1 MRKQFLCVFTLVLL
15 TLLLFVSCSGSLT
28 DTLLKV
34 MDGTDT
40 NVYIKTGIVKPSTE
54 AVDKVLEALKTEK
67 TTATI
72 VSNRVTVT
80 IGGQSISV
88 EVSDD
93 DLKTK
98 ISAGGILV
106 PQTEEKKAQL
116 RASINEANSSTTSK
130 EQLAKELSKAVTD
143 TETVNAIIG
152 TYALGSGA
160 LTTVAGTTG
169 IPNNVKTLL
178 NTLANEYK
186 TAATD
191 TTTGFTEADK
201 AQAQLIANAAAS
213 AVNAAEALK
222 NIAPES
228 SNEDKL
234 ELPAVKELLNDTVT
248 LYNAAK
254 IATGKVDILASK
266 SIIDELI
273 SSFGG
278 NNG

>member
-54 AVDKVLEALKTEK
+54 AVDKVLDALKTEIK
-67 TTATI
+67 PDCLENDGTYKI
-72 VSNRVTVT
+72 GDISITVPNELKDLVNAG
-80 IGGQSISV
+80 IFESQS
-88 EVSDD
+88 
-93 DLKTK
+93 
-98 ISAGGILV
+98 
-106 PQTEEKKAQL
+106 EEKKEQL
-116 RASINEANSSTTSK
+116 TASINEAISSPTSK

-143 TETVNAIIG
+143 EDTIKAIQG
-152 TYALGSGA
+152 TYALGSSA
-160 LTTVAGTTG
+160 LTAAAQTSG
-169 IPNNVKTLL
+169 IPENVKTLL
-178 NTLANEYK
+178 DKLANEYK
-186 TAATD
+186 TAATSSN
-191 TTTGFTEADK
+191 GFTEADK

-213 AVNAAEALK
+213 AVKA
-222 NIAPES
+222 S
-228 SNEDKL
+228 STLASNPSNKEEVL
-234 ELPAVKELLNDTVT
+234 ENKDVKELLNDTLT

-254 IATGKVDILASK
+254 IATGKVDILASE
-266 SIIDELI
+266 SIINELI

>member
-54 AVDKVLEALKTEK
+54 AVDKVLDALKTEIK
-67 TTATI
+67 PDCLENDGTYKI
-72 VSNRVTVT
+72 GDISITVP
-80 IGGQSISV
+80 
-88 EVSDD
+88 D
-93 DLKTK
+93 DLKSLVNAA
-98 ISAGGILV
+98 IFDSQSAE
-106 PQTEEKKAQL
+106 QKEQL
-116 RASINEANSSTTSK
+116 TASINEAISSPTSK

-143 TETVNAIIG
+143 ETTVNAIKG

-160 LTTVAGTTG
+160 LTTAANTTG
-169 IPNNVKTLL
+169 IPDNVKTLL
-178 NTLANEYK
+178 TNLAAKYEE
-186 TAATD
+186 AAKETD
-191 TTTGFTEADK
+191 NFTEADK
-201 AQAQLIANAAAS
+201 AQAQLIANAATS
-213 AVNAAEALK
+213 AVKA
-222 NIAPES
+222 S
-228 SNEDKL
+228 STLASNPSNTEEVL
-234 ELPAVKELLNDTVT
+234 ENKDVKELLNDTLT

-254 IATGKVDILASK
+254 IATGKVDILESE
-266 SIIDELI
+266 SIINELI

>member
-54 AVDKVLEALKTEK
+54 AVDKVLEALETEK

-72 VSNRVTVT
+72 DSNKVTVT
-80 IGGQSISV
+80 IGSQPISV
-88 EVSDD
+88 DVSDA
-93 DLKTK
+93 DLKELIK
-98 ISAGGILV
+98 KGGVLA

-116 RASINEANSSTTSK
+116 TASINEAISSPTSK

-143 TETVNAIIG
+143 ETTVNAIKG

-160 LTTVAGTTG
+160 LADIADNAG
-169 IPNNVKTLL
+169 IPENVKNLL
-178 NTLANEYK
+178 NGLAEDYK
-186 TAATD
+186 EAANSD
-191 TTTGFTEADK
+191 NFTEADK
-201 AQAQLIANAAAS
+201 AQGQLITNVAAS
-213 AVNAAEALK
+213 AINASTVLADNTK
-222 NIAPES
+222 T
-228 SNEDKL
+228 NEQKL
-234 ELPAVKELLNDTVT
+234 EDPAVKELLNDTLT

-254 IATGKVDILASK
+254 IATGKVDILASE
-266 SIIDELI
+266 SIINELI

>member
-40 NVYIKTGIVKPSTE
+40 NVYIKTGIVKPNTE
-54 AVDKVLEALKTEK
+54 AVDKVLEALKTE
-67 TTATI
+67 TTP
-72 VSNRVTVT
+72 VTVAGDNTLAVT

-93 DLKTK
+93 VLKSK
-98 ISAGGILV
+98 INAGGILA
-106 PQTEEKKAQL
+106 PQSEEKKAQL
-116 RASINEANSSTTSK
+116 TASINEAISSSIAK

-143 TETVNAIIG
+143 GDTKKAIQG
-152 TYALGSGA
+152 TYALGSSA
-160 LTTVAGTTG
+160 LSEVAGKDG
-169 IPNNVKTLL
+169 IPNNVQTLL
-178 NTLANEYK
+178 NKLAEDYK
-186 TAATD
+186 EAAISD
-191 TTTGFTEADK
+191 NFTEADK

-213 AVNAAEALK
+213 AVKA
-222 NIAPES
+222 S
-228 SNEDKL
+228 STLASNPSNKEEVL
-234 ELPAVKELLNDTVT
+234 ENKDVKELLNDTLT

-254 IATGKVDILASK
+254 IATGKVDILASE
-266 SIIDELI
+266 SIINELI

>member
-1 MRKQFLCVFTLVLL
+1 MKKQFLCVFTLVLL

-54 AVDKVLEALKTEK
+54 AVDKVLEALETEK

-72 VSNRVTVT
+72 NEAEKKVTVKIGGENISVTVT
-80 IGGQSISV
+80 DNELRKLVNDGGVLAPQS
-88 EVSDD
+88 
-93 DLKTK
+93 
-98 ISAGGILV
+98 
-106 PQTEEKKAQL
+106 EEKKAQL
-116 RASINEANSSTTSK
+116 TASINEAISSPTAK

-143 TETVNAIIG
+143 ETTVNAIKG

-160 LTTVAGTTG
+160 LADVANNDG
-169 IPNNVKTLL
+169 IPDNVKTLL
-178 NTLANEYK
+178 KGLAEDYK
-186 TAATD
+186 EAANSD
-191 TTTGFTEADK
+191 NFTEADK

-213 AVNAAEALK
+213 AVKA
-222 NIAPES
+222 S
-228 SNEDKL
+228 SILASNPSNTEEVLENED
-234 ELPAVKELLNDTVT
+234 VKELLNDTLT

-254 IATGKVDILASK
+254 IATGKVDILESE
-266 SIIDELI
+266 SIINELI

>member
-1 MRKQFLCVFTLVLL
+1 MKKQFLCVFTLVLL

-54 AVDKVLEALKTEK
+54 AVDKVLDALTTE
-67 TTATI
+67 TTRVTVA
-72 VSNRVTVT
+72 NDNKVTVT
-80 IGGQSISV
+80 IGGQPISV
-88 EVSDD
+88 EVSDEG
-93 DLKTK
+93 LQNL
-98 ISAGGILV
+98 INNGGVLA

-116 RASINEANSSTTSK
+116 TASINEAISSPTSK

-143 TETVNAIIG
+143 ETTVNAIKG

-160 LTTVAGTTG
+160 LADVADNAG
-169 IPNNVKTLL
+169 IPENVKNLL
-178 NTLANEYK
+178 NGLAEDYK
-186 TAATD
+186 EAANSD
-191 TTTGFTEADK
+191 NFTEADK
-201 AQAQLIANAAAS
+201 AQGQLITNVAAS
-213 AVNAAEALK
+213 AINASTVLADNTK
-222 NIAPES
+222 T
-228 SNEDKL
+228 NEQKL
-234 ELPAVKELLNDTVT
+234 EDPAVKELLNDTLT

-254 IATGKVDILASK
+254 IATGKVDILASE
-266 SIIDELI
+266 SIINELI

>member
-1 MRKQFLCVFTLVLL
+1 MKKQFLCVFTLVLL

-54 AVDKVLEALKTEK
+54 AVDKVLEALETEK
-67 TTATI
+67 TTASI
-72 VSNRVTVT
+72 SGNEVNVT

-88 EVSDD
+88 DVTDA
-93 DLKTK
+93 DLKEL
-98 ISAGGILV
+98 INNGGVLA
-106 PQTEEKKAQL
+106 PQSKEKKEQL
-116 RASINEANSSTTSK
+116 TASINEAISSPTAK

-143 TETVNAIIG
+143 ETTVNAIKG

-160 LTTVAGTTG
+160 LADVADNAG
-169 IPNNVKTLL
+169 IPDNVKTLL
-178 NTLANEYK
+178 KGLAEDYK
-186 TAATD
+186 EAANSD
-191 TTTGFTEADK
+191 NFTEADK
-201 AQAQLIANAAAS
+201 AQGQLITNAAAS
-213 AVNAAEALK
+213 AVQASTVLADNNK
-222 NIAPES
+222 T
-228 SNEDKL
+228 NEQKL
-234 ELPAVKELLNDTVT
+234 EDPAVKELLNDTLT

-254 IATGKVDILASK
+254 IATGKVDILESE
-266 SIIDELI
+266 SIINELI

>member
-1 MRKQFLCVFTLVLL
+1 MKKQLLCVFTLVLL

-40 NVYIKTGIVKPSTE
+40 NVYIKTGIVKPNTE
-54 AVDKVLEALKTEK
+54 AVDKVLEALTTEK
-67 TTATI
+67 TTASINETEKK
-72 VSNRVTVT
+72 VTVK
-80 IGGQSISV
+80 IGDENISV
-88 EVSDD
+88 TVIDD
-93 DLKTK
+93 DLRELVKD
-98 ISAGGILV
+98 GGVLA
-106 PQTEEKKAQL
+106 PQSEDNKKQL

-130 EQLAKELSKAVTD
+130 EQLAKELSKAITD
-143 TETVNAIIG
+143 TETVNAIKG

-160 LTTVAGTTG
+160 LAYVADNDV

-178 NTLANEYK
+178 NNLAGEYK
-186 TAATD
+186 DAANATN
-191 TTTGFTEADK
+191 GFTEADK

-213 AVNAAEALK
+213 AVK
-222 NIAPES
+222 VS
-228 SNEDKL
+228 STLASNPSNKEELLENED
-234 ELPAVKELLNDTVT
+234 VKELLNDTLT

-254 IATGKVDILASK
+254 IATGKVDILASE
-266 SIIDELI
+266 SIINELI

>member
-54 AVDKVLEALKTEK
+54 AVDKVLDALETEK

-72 VSNRVTVT
+72 DSNKVTVT
-80 IGGQSISV
+80 IGGQPISV
-88 EVSDD
+88 DVTDA
-93 DLKTK
+93 DLKELIK
-98 ISAGGILV
+98 NGGVLA

-116 RASINEANSSTTSK
+116 TASINEAISSPTSK

-143 TETVNAIIG
+143 DTTVNAIKG

-160 LTTVAGTTG
+160 LTTVANTTG
-169 IPNNVKTLL
+169 IPDNVKTLL
-178 NTLANEYK
+178 TNLAAKYEE
-186 TAATD
+186 AAKETD
-191 TTTGFTEADK
+191 NFTEADK

-213 AVNAAEALK
+213 AVQA
-222 NIAPES
+222 
-228 SNEDKL
+228 SNVLADNTKTNEQKL
-234 ELPAVKELLNDTVT
+234 EDPAVKELLNDTLT

-254 IATGKVDILASK
+254 IATGKVDILASE
-266 SIIDELI
+266 SIINELI

>member
-1 MRKQFLCVFTLVLL
+1 MKKQFLCVFTLVLL

-54 AVDKVLEALKTEK
+54 SVDKVLEALETEK

-72 VSNRVTVT
+72 NEAEKKVTVKIGGENISVTVT
-80 IGGQSISV
+80 DNELRKLVNDGGVLAPQS
-88 EVSDD
+88 
-93 DLKTK
+93 
-98 ISAGGILV
+98 
-106 PQTEEKKAQL
+106 EEKKEQL
-116 RASINEANSSTTSK
+116 TASINEAISSPTAK

-143 TETVNAIIG
+143 ETTVDAIQG

-160 LTTVAGTTG
+160 LADVADNDG

-178 NTLANEYK
+178 SSLAEDYK
-186 TAATD
+186 NAAKSED
-191 TTTGFTEADK
+191 FTEADK
-201 AQAQLIANAAAS
+201 AQAQLIVNAAAS
-213 AVNAAEALK
+213 AVNAAKALENNSTLSDEK
-222 NIAPES
+222 
-228 SNEDKL
+228 KL
-234 ELPAVKELLNDTVT
+234 ELPEVKELLNDTLT

-254 IATGKVDILASK
+254 IATGKVDILASE
-266 SIIDELI
+266 SIINELI

>member
-1 MRKQFLCVFTLVLL
+1 MKKQFLCVFTLVLL

-54 AVDKVLEALKTEK
+54 AVDKVLDALTTE
-67 TTATI
+67 TTPVTVA
-72 VSNRVTVT
+72 NDNKVTVT
-80 IGGQSISV
+80 IGGQPISV
-88 EVSDD
+88 EVSDEG
-93 DLKTK
+93 LQNL
-98 ISAGGILV
+98 INNGGVLA

-116 RASINEANSSTTSK
+116 TASINEAISSPTSK

-143 TETVNAIIG
+143 ETTVNAIKG

-160 LTTVAGTTG
+160 LADVADNDG
-169 IPNNVKTLL
+169 IPDNVRTLL
-178 NTLANEYK
+178 NGLAEDYK
-186 TAATD
+186 EAANSD
-191 TTTGFTEADK
+191 NFTEADK
-201 AQAQLIANAAAS
+201 AQGQLIANAAAS
-213 AVNAAEALK
+213 AVKA
-222 NIAPES
+222 S
-228 SNEDKL
+228 STLASNPSNTEEVL
-234 ELPAVKELLNDTVT
+234 ENKDVKELLNDTLT

-254 IATGKVDILASK
+254 IATGKVDILESE
-266 SIIDELI
+266 SIINELI

>member
-1 MRKQFLCVFTLVLL
+1 MKKQLLCVFTLVL

-54 AVDKVLEALKTEK
+54 AVDKVLEALETEK
-67 TTATI
+67 TTASI
-72 VSNRVTVT
+72 SGNEVNVT

-88 EVSDD
+88 DVTDA
-93 DLKTK
+93 DLKEL
-98 ISAGGILV
+98 INNGGVLA
-106 PQTEEKKAQL
+106 PQSKEKKEQL
-116 RASINEANSSTTSK
+116 TASINEAISSPTAK

-143 TETVNAIIG
+143 ETTVNAIKG

-160 LTTVAGTTG
+160 LADVANNDG
-169 IPNNVKTLL
+169 IPDNVKTLL
-178 NTLANEYK
+178 KGLAEDYK
-186 TAATD
+186 EAANSD
-191 TTTGFTEADK
+191 NFTEADK
-201 AQAQLIANAAAS
+201 AQGQLIVNVAAS
-213 AVNAAEALK
+213 AVQASTVLADNNK
-222 NIAPES
+222 T
-228 SNEDKL
+228 NEQKL
-234 ELPAVKELLNDTVT
+234 EDPAVKELLNDTLT

-254 IATGKVDILASK
+254 IATGKVDILESE
-266 SIIDELI
+266 SIINELI

>member
-54 AVDKVLEALKTEK
+54 AVDKVLDALTTE
-67 TTATI
+67 TTRVTVA
-72 VSNRVTVT
+72 NNNKVTVT
-80 IGGQSISV
+80 IGGQPISV
-88 EVSDD
+88 EVSDEG
-93 DLKTK
+93 LQNL
-98 ISAGGILV
+98 INNGGVLA

-116 RASINEANSSTTSK
+116 TASINEAISSPTSK

-143 TETVNAIIG
+143 ETTVNAIQG
-152 TYALGSGA
+152 TYALGASA
-160 LTTVAGTTG
+160 LSEAAGQDG
-169 IPNNVKTLL
+169 IPDEVESLL
-178 NTLANEYK
+178 SKLANEYK
-186 TAATD
+186 TAAKSED
-191 TTTGFTEADK
+191 FTEADK

-213 AVNAAEALK
+213 AVKA
-222 NIAPES
+222 S
-228 SNEDKL
+228 SILASNPSNKEDVL
-234 ELPAVKELLNDTVT
+234 ENDDVKELLNDTLT

-254 IATGKVDILASK
+254 IATGKVDILASE
-266 SIIDELI
+266 SIINELI

>member
-54 AVDKVLEALKTEK
+54 AVDKVLDALETEK
-67 TTATI
+67 TTASI
-72 VSNRVTVT
+72 SGNEVNVT

-88 EVSDD
+88 DVTDA
-93 DLKTK
+93 DLKEL
-98 ISAGGILV
+98 INNGGVLA
-106 PQTEEKKAQL
+106 PQSKEKKEQL
-116 RASINEANSSTTSK
+116 TASINEAISSPTAK

-143 TETVNAIIG
+143 ETTVNAIKG

-160 LTTVAGTTG
+160 LADVADNDG
-169 IPNNVKTLL
+169 IPDNVRTLL
-178 NTLANEYK
+178 KGLAEDYK
-186 TAATD
+186 EAANSD
-191 TTTGFTEADK
+191 NFTEADK
-201 AQAQLIANAAAS
+201 AQGQLITNAAAS
-213 AVNAAEALK
+213 AVQASTVLADNNK
-222 NIAPES
+222 T
-228 SNEDKL
+228 NEQKL
-234 ELPAVKELLNDTVT
+234 EDPAVKELLNDTLT

-254 IATGKVDILASK
+254 IATGKVDILASE
-266 SIIDELI
+266 SIINELI

>member
-54 AVDKVLEALKTEK
+54 AVDKVLDALTTE
-67 TTATI
+67 TTPVTVA
-72 VSNRVTVT
+72 NDNKVTVT
-80 IGGQSISV
+80 IGGQPISV
-88 EVSDD
+88 EVSDEG
-93 DLKTK
+93 LQNL
-98 ISAGGILV
+98 INNGGVLA

-116 RASINEANSSTTSK
+116 TASINEAISSPTSK

-143 TETVNAIIG
+143 ETTVNAIKG
-152 TYALGSGA
+152 TYALGSSA
-160 LTTVAGTTG
+160 LTAAANTTG
-169 IPNNVKTLL
+169 IPDNVKTLL
-178 NTLANEYK
+178 TNLAAKYEE
-186 TAATD
+186 AAKETD
-191 TTTGFTEADK
+191 NFTEADK
-201 AQAQLIANAAAS
+201 AQAQLIANAATS
-213 AVNAAEALK
+213 AVKA
-222 NIAPES
+222 S
-228 SNEDKL
+228 STLASNPSNTEEVL
-234 ELPAVKELLNDTVT
+234 ENKDVKELLNDTLT

-254 IATGKVDILASK
+254 IATGKVDILESE
-266 SIIDELI
+266 SIINELI

>member
-28 DTLLKV
+28 DSLLKV

-54 AVDKVLEALKTEK
+54 AVDKVLEALETEK

-72 VSNRVTVT
+72 NEAEKKVTVKIGGENISVTVT
-80 IGGQSISV
+80 DNELRKLVNDGGVLAPQS
-88 EVSDD
+88 
-93 DLKTK
+93 
-98 ISAGGILV
+98 
-106 PQTEEKKAQL
+106 EEKKEQL
-116 RASINEANSSTTSK
+116 TASINEAISSPTSK

-143 TETVNAIIG
+143 ETTVNAIKG

-160 LTTVAGTTG
+160 LADVADNAG

-178 NTLANEYK
+178 SSLAEDYK
-186 TAATD
+186 EAANSD
-191 TTTGFTEADK
+191 NFTEADK
-201 AQAQLIANAAAS
+201 AQGQLITNVAAS
-213 AVNAAEALK
+213 AVNAAKALENNSTLSDK
-222 NIAPES
+222 K
-228 SNEDKL
+228 KL
-234 ELPAVKELLNDTVT
+234 ELPEVKELLNDTLT

-254 IATGKVDILASK
+254 IATGKVDILESE
-266 SIIDELI
+266 SIINELI

>member
-54 AVDKVLEALKTEK
+54 AVDKVLEALGTEK
-67 TTATI
+67 TTASI
-72 VSNRVTVT
+72 SGNEVNVT
-80 IGGQSISV
+80 IGSQPISV
-88 EVSDD
+88 DVSDA
-93 DLKTK
+93 DLKELIK
-98 ISAGGILV
+98 KGGVLA

-116 RASINEANSSTTSK
+116 TASINEAISSPTSK

-143 TETVNAIIG
+143 ETTVNAIKG

-160 LTTVAGTTG
+160 LADVADNDG
-169 IPNNVKTLL
+169 IPDNVRTLL
-178 NTLANEYK
+178 KDLAEDYK
-186 TAATD
+186 EAANSD
-191 TTTGFTEADK
+191 NFTEADK
-201 AQAQLIANAAAS
+201 AQGQLITNVAAS
-213 AVNAAEALK
+213 AVQASAVLADNTK
-222 NIAPES
+222 T
-228 SNEDKL
+228 NEQKL
-234 ELPAVKELLNDTVT
+234 EDPAVKELLNDTLT

-254 IATGKVDILASK
+254 IATGKVDILESE
-266 SIIDELI
+266 SIINELI

>member
-54 AVDKVLEALKTEK
+54 AVDKVLDALTTE
-67 TTATI
+67 TTPVTVA
-72 VSNRVTVT
+72 NDNKVTVT
-80 IGGQSISV
+80 IGGQPISV
-88 EVSDD
+88 EVSDEG
-93 DLKTK
+93 LQNL
-98 ISAGGILV
+98 INNGGVLA
-106 PQTEEKKAQL
+106 PQTEEKKEQL
-116 RASINEANSSTTSK
+116 TASINEAISSPTAK

-143 TETVNAIIG
+143 EDTKKAIQG

-160 LTTVAGTTG
+160 LTTVANTTG
-169 IPNNVKTLL
+169 IPDNVKNLL
-178 NTLANEYK
+178 NDLAKDYK
-186 TAATD
+186 EAANSD
-191 TTTGFTEADK
+191 NFTEADK
-201 AQAQLIANAAAS
+201 AQGQLIVNAAAS
-213 AVNAAEALK
+213 AVNAAKALENNSTLSDEK
-222 NIAPES
+222 
-228 SNEDKL
+228 KL
-234 ELPAVKELLNDTVT
+234 ELPEVKELLNDTLT

-254 IATGKVDILASK
+254 IATGKVDILASE
-266 SIIDELI
+266 SIINELI

>member
-54 AVDKVLEALKTEK
+54 AVDKVLEALETEK

-72 VSNRVTVT
+72 DSNKVTVT

-88 EVSDD
+88 DVTD
-93 DLKTK
+93 
-98 ISAGGILV
+98 AGLQNLINNGGVLA
-106 PQTEEKKAQL
+106 PQSKEKKEQL
-116 RASINEANSSTTSK
+116 TASINEAISSPTAK

-143 TETVNAIIG
+143 ETTVNAIKG

-160 LTTVAGTTG
+160 LADVAGNDG
-169 IPNNVKTLL
+169 IPDNVKTLL
-178 NTLANEYK
+178 KGLAEDYK
-186 TAATD
+186 EAANSD
-191 TTTGFTEADK
+191 NFTEADK
-201 AQAQLIANAAAS
+201 AQGQLITNAAAS
-213 AVNAAEALK
+213 AVQASTVLADNTK
-222 NIAPES
+222 T
-228 SNEDKL
+228 NEQKL
-234 ELPAVKELLNDTVT
+234 EDPAVKELLNDTLT

-254 IATGKVDILASK
+254 IATGKVDILESE
-266 SIIDELI
+266 SIINELI

>member
-54 AVDKVLEALKTEK
+54 AVDKVLEALETEIK
-67 TTATI
+67 PDCLENDGTYKI
-72 VSNRVTVT
+72 GDISITVPNELQDLVNAG
-80 IGGQSISV
+80 IFDSQSA
-88 EVSDD
+88 EQ
-93 DLKTK
+93 K
-98 ISAGGILV
+98 
-106 PQTEEKKAQL
+106 EQL
-116 RASINEANSSTTSK
+116 TASINEAISSPTSK

-143 TETVNAIIG
+143 ETTVNAIKG

-160 LTTVAGTTG
+160 LADVADNDG
-169 IPNNVKTLL
+169 IPDNVKTLL
-178 NTLANEYK
+178 KGLAEDYK
-186 TAATD
+186 EAANSD
-191 TTTGFTEADK
+191 NFTEADK
-201 AQAQLIANAAAS
+201 AQGQLITNAAAS
-213 AVNAAEALK
+213 AVQASAVLADNNK
-222 NIAPES
+222 T
-228 SNEDKL
+228 NEQKL
-234 ELPAVKELLNDTVT
+234 EDPAVKELLNDTLT

-254 IATGKVDILASK
+254 IATGKVDILESE
-266 SIIDELI
+266 SIINELI

>member
-54 AVDKVLEALKTEK
+54 AVDKVLDALETEK
-67 TTATI
+67 TTASI
-72 VSNRVTVT
+72 SGNEVNVT

-88 EVSDD
+88 DVTDA
-93 DLKTK
+93 DLKEL
-98 ISAGGILV
+98 INNGGVLA
-106 PQTEEKKAQL
+106 PQSKEKKEQL
-116 RASINEANSSTTSK
+116 TASINEAISSPTAK

-143 TETVNAIIG
+143 ETTVNAIKG

-160 LTTVAGTTG
+160 LADIADNDG
-169 IPNNVKTLL
+169 IPDNVRTLL
-178 NTLANEYK
+178 KGLAEDYK
-186 TAATD
+186 EAANSD
-191 TTTGFTEADK
+191 NFTEADK
-201 AQAQLIANAAAS
+201 AQGQLITNAAAS
-213 AVNAAEALK
+213 AVQASTVLADNNK
-222 NIAPES
+222 T
-228 SNEDKL
+228 NEQKL
-234 ELPAVKELLNDTVT
+234 EDPAVKELLNDTLT

-254 IATGKVDILASK
+254 IATGKVDILASE
-266 SIIDELI
+266 SIINELI

>member
-54 AVDKVLEALKTEK
+54 AVDKVLEALETEK

-72 VSNRVTVT
+72 DSNKVTVT

-88 EVSDD
+88 DVTDA
-93 DLKTK
+93 DLKEL
-98 ISAGGILV
+98 INNGGVLA
-106 PQTEEKKAQL
+106 PQSKEKKEQL
-116 RASINEANSSTTSK
+116 TASINEAISSPTAK

-143 TETVNAIIG
+143 ETTVNAIKG

-160 LTTVAGTTG
+160 LADVADNDG
-169 IPNNVKTLL
+169 IPDNVKTLL
-178 NTLANEYK
+178 KGLAEDYK
-186 TAATD
+186 EAANSD
-191 TTTGFTEADK
+191 NFTEADK
-201 AQAQLIANAAAS
+201 AQGQLITNAAAS
-213 AVNAAEALK
+213 AVQASTVLADNNK
-222 NIAPES
+222 T
-228 SNEDKL
+228 NEQKL
-234 ELPAVKELLNDTVT
+234 EDPAVKELLNDTLT

-254 IATGKVDILASK
+254 IATGKVDILESE
-266 SIIDELI
+266 SIINELI

>member
-54 AVDKVLEALKTEK
+54 VVDKVLDALETEK
-67 TTATI
+67 TPASI
-72 VSNRVTVT
+72 SGNEVTVN
-80 IGGQSISV
+80 IGGQPISV
-88 EVSDD
+88 EVSD
-93 DLKTK
+93 
-98 ISAGGILV
+98 AGLQNLINNGGVLA
-106 PQTEEKKAQL
+106 PQTEEKKEQL
-116 RASINEANSSTTSK
+116 TASINEAISSPTAK

-143 TETVNAIIG
+143 ETTVNAIKG

-160 LTTVAGTTG
+160 LTTAANTTG
-169 IPNNVKTLL
+169 IPDNVKTLL
-178 NTLANEYK
+178 TNLAAKYEE
-186 TAATD
+186 AAKETD
-191 TTTGFTEADK
+191 NFTEADK

-213 AVNAAEALK
+213 AVKA
-222 NIAPES
+222 S
-228 SNEDKL
+228 STLASNPSNTEEVL
-234 ELPAVKELLNDTVT
+234 ENKDVKELLNDTLT

-254 IATGKVDILASK
+254 IATGKVDILESE
-266 SIIDELI
+266 SIINELI

>member
-54 AVDKVLEALKTEK
+54 AVDKVLEALETEK

-72 VSNRVTVT
+72 DSNKVTVT
-80 IGGQSISV
+80 IGGQPISV
-88 EVSDD
+88 DVTDA
-93 DLKTK
+93 DLKEL
-98 ISAGGILV
+98 INNGGVLA
-106 PQTEEKKAQL
+106 PQSEEKKAQL
-116 RASINEANSSTTSK
+116 TASINEAISSPTSK

-143 TETVNAIIG
+143 EETVKAIQG
-152 TYALGSGA
+152 TYALGSSA
-160 LTTVAGTTG
+160 LADVADNDG
-169 IPNNVKTLL
+169 IPDEVESLL
-178 NTLANEYK
+178 NKLANEYK
-186 TAATD
+186 TAAKSED
-191 TTTGFTEADK
+191 FTEADK
-201 AQAQLIANAAAS
+201 AQGQLITNVAAS
-213 AVNAAEALK
+213 AVQASAVLADNTK
-222 NIAPES
+222 T
-228 SNEDKL
+228 NEQKL
-234 ELPAVKELLNDTVT
+234 EDPAVKELLNDTLT

-254 IATGKVDILASK
+254 IATGKVDILESE
-266 SIIDELI
+266 SIINELI

>member
-54 AVDKVLEALKTEK
+54 AVDKVLDALETEK
-67 TTATI
+67 TPASI
-72 VSNRVTVT
+72 SGNEVTVN
-80 IGGQSISV
+80 IGGQPISV
-88 EVSDD
+88 DVTDTG
-93 DLKTK
+93 LQNL
-98 ISAGGILV
+98 INNGGVLA

-116 RASINEANSSTTSK
+116 TASINEAISSPTSK

-143 TETVNAIIG
+143 ETTVNAIKG

-160 LTTVAGTTG
+160 LTTAANTTG
-169 IPNNVKTLL
+169 IPDNVKTLL
-178 NTLANEYK
+178 TNLAAKYEE
-186 TAATD
+186 AAKETD
-191 TTTGFTEADK
+191 NFTEADK
-201 AQAQLIANAAAS
+201 AQAQLIANVAAS
-213 AVNAAEALK
+213 AVKA
-222 NIAPES
+222 S
-228 SNEDKL
+228 STLASNPSNTEEVL
-234 ELPAVKELLNDTVT
+234 ENKDVKELLNDTLT

-254 IATGKVDILASK
+254 IATGKVDILESE
-266 SIIDELI
+266 SIINELI